1 FSSRRRHTRS
11 KRDWSSDVC
20 SSDLDRRRVTGPGST
35 MNRLYAIESMLTS
48 TGAMAD
54 HRLRLRSSHVEGF
67 ARWIAQGLGLAGPA
81 GMVDM
86 LHPMIRFAGDW
97 TVELVRDL
105 QAHRGSS
112 LVIAG
117 DSQPPVVHALAHA
130 MNHALGNVGKTVV
143 YTDPVEANPVNQT

>member
-67 ARWIAQGLGLAGPA
+67 ARWIVQGLGLAGPA
-81 GMVDM
+81 GMVE
-86 LHPMIRFAGDW
+86 IGRASCRER
-97 TVELVRDL
+97 VE
-105 QAHRGSS
+105 SW
-112 LVIAG
+112 
-117 DSQPPVVHALAHA
+117 
-130 MNHALGNVGKTVV
+130 VGAV
-143 YTDPVEANPVNQT
+143 AVNRT